1 MITPVC
7 NPGGIAFS
15 MIQYIIIPVFV
26 NGILMKKAFFLKK
39 TFRTGGIV
47 LPYSGF
53 YDIL

>member
-7 NPGGIAFS
+7 NPEGIAFS

-39 TFRTGGIV
+39 NVPDGWYCLALFRF
-47 LPYSGF
+47 L
-53 YDIL
+53 